1 MVLFVTGRCP
11 RSCWYCPIST
21 ERRGRDI
28 AFANDRKI
36 TAIDDII
43 DEANLMSALG
53 TGITGGEPFLVID
66 RVVEYCQL
74 LKEQFGKEHHIH
86 LYTGLAPRI
95 ADLERLEGL
104 VDEIRLH
111 PPHEQ
116 WDHILISPFINSA
129 KLARRLGFSIGIE
142 VPSLPGIGALS
153 ITLPFIDFMNI
164 NELEWSETNA
174 GAMRERGF
182 DLEDS
187 YHNAVGGAYRMARGM
202 VRRRKVHW
210 CSSAFKDSVQ
220 LKERLK
226 RIAYNTARSFEEITP
241 DGTVLYGV
249 VEPAPAQHCI
259 VIDETE
265 IVNGCLELHW
275 QRLQELRESMPGKKY
290 IVERYPHGGMIVEM
304 TPL

>member
-1 MVLFVTGRCP
+1 MVLFVTGRCT
-11 RSCWYCPIST
+11 RSCWYCPISS
-21 ERRGRDI
+21 ERRDRDI
-28 AFANDRKI
+28 AYANDRKI
-36 TAIDDII
+36 TEINDII

-53 TGITGGEPFLVID
+53 TGVTGGEPLLVLD
-66 RVVEYCQL
+66 RVVDYCSL
-74 LKEQFGKEHHIH
+74 LKQEFGNEHHIH
-86 LYTGLAPRI
+86 LYTGLAPKM

-116 WDHILISPFINSA
+116 WNGVMNTPFIKSA
-129 KLARRLGFSIGIE
+129 TLARRLGFSVGIE
-142 VPSLPGIGALS
+142 VPSLPGIGALAV
-153 ITLPFIDFMNI
+153 TLPFIDFMNI

-174 GAMRERGF
+174 RAMRERGY

-187 YHNAVGGAYRMARGM
+187 YHNAVGGAYRLARGM
-202 VRRRKVHW
+202 VRKRKVHW

-226 RIAYNTARSFEEITP
+226 RIAGNSARSFEEITD
-241 DGTVLYGV
+241 DGTVIYGV
-249 VEPAPAQHCI
+249 VEPAPKQPTGIENA
-259 VIDETE
+259 E

-275 QRLQELRESMPGKKY
+275 QVLHQHQDRLPGKKY
-290 IVERYPHGGMIVEM
+290 IVERYPNGGMVVEM